1 MISNPR
7 SEVGR
12 KVESSGQQIIRA
24 IFIFLTPPSTVNS
37 QQAFRCNRTK
47 YHISPVVSIAKCKFS
62 NSPLPVADLSEK
74 LHKQNG
80 SLYINAVYETGRQNF
95 MKRLGRLLAV
105 LGLVLGCFA
114 WAGDQS
120 AIAATLS
127 RIVLPSSSLLAVE
140 EAPVRTNRADEKLAT
155 EYGKKLDL
163 NNSAVRDFREYR
175 GLYPTLARVIIK
187 NAPYEK
193 VEDVL
198 NISGLTEAQK
208 KVLQANM
215 DKFTVTDVESVF
227 IEGDNRLNNGLY
239 D

>member
-1 MISNPR
+1 
-7 SEVGR
+7 
-12 KVESSGQQIIRA
+12 
-24 IFIFLTPPSTVNS
+24 
-37 QQAFRCNRTK
+37 
-47 YHISPVVSIAKCKFS
+47 
-62 NSPLPVADLSEK
+62 
-74 LHKQNG
+74 
-80 SLYINAVYETGRQNF
+80 

-127 RIVLPSSSLLAVE
+127 RIVLPSSSFLAVE
-140 EAPVRTNRADEKLAT
+140 APARTNRADDKLAT
-155 EYGKKLDL
+155 EFGKKLDL
-163 NNSAVRDFREYR
+163 NNSAVRDFRELR

-187 NAPYEK
+187 NAPYEN

-208 KVLQANM
+208 KLLQANL
-215 DKFTVTDVESVF
+215 DKFTVTDLESVF
-227 IEGDNRLNNGLY
+227 NEGDNRLNNGLY

>member
-1 MISNPR
+1 
-7 SEVGR
+7 
-12 KVESSGQQIIRA
+12 
-24 IFIFLTPPSTVNS
+24 
-37 QQAFRCNRTK
+37 
-47 YHISPVVSIAKCKFS
+47 
-62 NSPLPVADLSEK
+62 
-74 LHKQNG
+74 
-80 SLYINAVYETGRQNF
+80 

-120 AIAATLS
+120 AIAASLS
-127 RIVLPSSSLLAVE
+127 RLVLPSSSLIAVE
-140 EAPVRTNRADEKLAT
+140 APTRTNRADEKLAT
-155 EYGKKLDL
+155 EFGKKLDL
-163 NNSAVRDFREYR
+163 NNSGVRNFREYP
-175 GLYPTLARVIIK
+175 GLYPTLARLIIK

-198 NISGLTEAQK
+198 EISDLTAAQK
-208 KVLQANM
+208 KLLQANL

>member
-1 MISNPR
+1 
-7 SEVGR
+7 
-12 KVESSGQQIIRA
+12 
-24 IFIFLTPPSTVNS
+24 
-37 QQAFRCNRTK
+37 
-47 YHISPVVSIAKCKFS
+47 
-62 NSPLPVADLSEK
+62 
-74 LHKQNG
+74 
-80 SLYINAVYETGRQNF
+80 

-114 WAGDQS
+114 WGAGQS
-120 AIAATLS
+120 AIASNLS
-127 RIVLPSSSLLAVE
+127 SLTLPSSSLVAAVD
-140 EAPVRTNRADEKLAT
+140 ASSRTNRADEKLAT

-163 NNSAVRDFREYR
+163 NNSAVRDFRRYP
-175 GLYPTLARVIIK
+175 GMYPTLAGKIIK

-198 NISGLTEAQK
+198 EISGLTEPQK
-208 KVLQANM
+208 KLLQANL

>member
-1 MISNPR
+1 
-7 SEVGR
+7 
-12 KVESSGQQIIRA
+12 
-24 IFIFLTPPSTVNS
+24 
-37 QQAFRCNRTK
+37 
-47 YHISPVVSIAKCKFS
+47 
-62 NSPLPVADLSEK
+62 
-74 LHKQNG
+74 
-80 SLYINAVYETGRQNF
+80 

-120 AIAATLS
+120 AIAASLS
-127 RIVLPSSSLLAVE
+127 RLVLPSSSLIAVE
-140 EAPVRTNRADEKLAT
+140 APTRTNRADEKLAT
-155 EYGKKLDL
+155 EFGKKLDL
-163 NNSAVRDFREYR
+163 NNSGVRYFREYP
-175 GLYPTLARVIIK
+175 GLYPTLARLIIK

-198 NISGLTEAQK
+198 KISDLTEAQK
-208 KVLQANM
+208 KLLQANL

>member
-1 MISNPR
+1 MEAQPPFSAL
-7 SEVGR
+7 SGR
-12 KVESSGQQIIRA
+12 AWER
-24 IFIFLTPPSTVNS
+24 VNS
-37 QQAFRCNRTK
+37 QQSTVNKHGRCNRNI
-47 YHISPVVSIAKCKFS
+47 YHIPPPVSIAKCKFS

-80 SLYINAVYETGRQNF
+80 SLYINAVYEIGRQNF

-155 EYGKKLDL
+155 EFGKKLDL

-187 NAPYEK
+187 NAPYEN

-208 KVLQANM
+208 KVLQANL
-215 DKFTVTDVESVF
+215 DKFTVTEVESVF

>member
-1 MISNPR
+1 
-7 SEVGR
+7 
-12 KVESSGQQIIRA
+12 
-24 IFIFLTPPSTVNS
+24 
-37 QQAFRCNRTK
+37 
-47 YHISPVVSIAKCKFS
+47 
-62 NSPLPVADLSEK
+62 
-74 LHKQNG
+74 
-80 SLYINAVYETGRQNF
+80 

-105 LGLVLGCFA
+105 VGLLLGCFA

-120 AIAATLS
+120 AIAASLS
-127 RIVLPSSSLLAVE
+127 RITLPSSSVIAAVD
-140 EAPVRTNRADEKLAT
+140 ASSRTNRADEKLAT

-163 NNSAVRDFREYR
+163 NNSAVRDFRDFR
-175 GLYPTLARVIIK
+175 GMYPTLARLIIK

-198 NISGLTEAQK
+198 QISDLTEPQK
-208 KVLQANM
+208 KLLQANL

>member
-1 MISNPR
+1 
-7 SEVGR
+7 
-12 KVESSGQQIIRA
+12 
-24 IFIFLTPPSTVNS
+24 
-37 QQAFRCNRTK
+37 
-47 YHISPVVSIAKCKFS
+47 
-62 NSPLPVADLSEK
+62 
-74 LHKQNG
+74 
-80 SLYINAVYETGRQNF
+80 

-140 EAPVRTNRADEKLAT
+140 EAPVRTNRADEKLAPEYGNKQIGGGGGGGGRRGGGGAWGRSVLPSSSLLAVEEAPVRTNRADEKLAT

-163 NNSAVRDFREYR
+163 NNSAVRDFREFR

-187 NAPYEK
+187 NAPYEN

-208 KVLQANM
+208 KVLQANL
-215 DKFTVTDVESVF
+215 DKFTVTEVESVF

>member
-1 MISNPR
+1 
-7 SEVGR
+7 
-12 KVESSGQQIIRA
+12 
-24 IFIFLTPPSTVNS
+24 
-37 QQAFRCNRTK
+37 
-47 YHISPVVSIAKCKFS
+47 
-62 NSPLPVADLSEK
+62 
-74 LHKQNG
+74 
-80 SLYINAVYETGRQNF
+80 

-120 AIAATLS
+120 AIAASLS
-127 RIVLPSSSLLAVE
+127 RLVLPSSSLIAVE
-140 EAPVRTNRADEKLAT
+140 APTRTNRADEKLAT
-155 EYGKKLDL
+155 EFGKKLDL
-163 NNSAVRDFREYR
+163 NNSGVRNFREYP
-175 GLYPTLARVIIK
+175 GLYPTLARLIIK

-198 NISGLTEAQK
+198 EISDLTEAQK
-208 KVLQANM
+208 KLLQANL

>member
-1 MISNPR
+1 
-7 SEVGR
+7 
-12 KVESSGQQIIRA
+12 
-24 IFIFLTPPSTVNS
+24 
-37 QQAFRCNRTK
+37 
-47 YHISPVVSIAKCKFS
+47 
-62 NSPLPVADLSEK
+62 
-74 LHKQNG
+74 
-80 SLYINAVYETGRQNF
+80 

-120 AIAATLS
+120 AIAGSLS

-140 EAPVRTNRADEKLAT
+140 APARTNRADEKLAT

-163 NNSAVRDFREYR
+163 NNSAVRDFREFR
-175 GLYPTLARVIIK
+175 GLYPTLARAIIK

-198 NISGLTEAQK
+198 NISDLTEAQK

-227 IEGDNRLNNGLY
+227 IEGDTRLNNGVY

>member
-1 MISNPR
+1 
-7 SEVGR
+7 
-12 KVESSGQQIIRA
+12 
-24 IFIFLTPPSTVNS
+24 
-37 QQAFRCNRTK
+37 
-47 YHISPVVSIAKCKFS
+47 
-62 NSPLPVADLSEK
+62 
-74 LHKQNG
+74 
-80 SLYINAVYETGRQNF
+80 

-140 EAPVRTNRADEKLAT
+140 APARTNRADDKLAT

-163 NNSAVRDFREYR
+163 NNSAVRDFREFR

-187 NAPYEK
+187 NAPYEN
-193 VEDVL
+193 VEDIL

-208 KVLQANM
+208 KLLQANL

-227 IEGDNRLNNGLY
+227 NEGDNRLNNGLY

>member
-1 MISNPR
+1 MVPQAQPR
-7 SEVGR
+7 SVLR
-12 KVESSGQQIIRA
+12 PDR
-24 IFIFLTPPSTVNS
+24 
-37 QQAFRCNRTK
+37 
-47 YHISPVVSIAKCKFS
+47 
-62 NSPLPVADLSEK
+62 DLSEK

-80 SLYINAVYETGRQNF
+80 SLYINVVYEIGRQNF

-120 AIAATLS
+120 AIAASTS
-127 RIVLPSSSLLAVE
+127 RLVLPPSSLIAAVE
-140 EAPVRTNRADEKLAT
+140 APSRTNRADEKLAT

-163 NNSAVRDFREYR
+163 NNSAVRDFRDYR
-175 GLYPTLARVIIK
+175 GMYPTLARLIIK

-193 VEDVL
+193 IEDVL
-198 NISGLTEAQK
+198 NIADLTDAQK
-208 KVLQANM
+208 KLLQANM

>member
-1 MISNPR
+1 
-7 SEVGR
+7 
-12 KVESSGQQIIRA
+12 
-24 IFIFLTPPSTVNS
+24 
-37 QQAFRCNRTK
+37 
-47 YHISPVVSIAKCKFS
+47 
-62 NSPLPVADLSEK
+62 
-74 LHKQNG
+74 
-80 SLYINAVYETGRQNF
+80 

-120 AIAATLS
+120 AIAASLS
-127 RIVLPSSSLLAVE
+127 RLVLPSSSLIAVE
-140 EAPVRTNRADEKLAT
+140 SPTRTNRADEKLAT
-155 EYGKKLDL
+155 EFGKKLDL
-163 NNSAVRDFREYR
+163 NNSGVRNFREYP
-175 GLYPTLARVIIK
+175 GLYPTLARLIIK

-198 NISGLTEAQK
+198 QISDLTEAQK
-208 KVLQANM
+208 KLLQANL

>member
-1 MISNPR
+1 
-7 SEVGR
+7 
-12 KVESSGQQIIRA
+12 
-24 IFIFLTPPSTVNS
+24 
-37 QQAFRCNRTK
+37 
-47 YHISPVVSIAKCKFS
+47 
-62 NSPLPVADLSEK
+62 
-74 LHKQNG
+74 
-80 SLYINAVYETGRQNF
+80 

-120 AIAATLS
+120 AIAASLS
-127 RIVLPSSSLLAVE
+127 RLVLPSSSLIAVE
-140 EAPVRTNRADEKLAT
+140 APTRTNRADEKLAT
-155 EYGKKLDL
+155 EFGKKLDL
-163 NNSAVRDFREYR
+163 NNSGVRNFREYP
-175 GLYPTLARVIIK
+175 GLYPTLARLIIK

-198 NISGLTEAQK
+198 KISDLTEAQK
-208 KVLQANM
+208 KLLQANL